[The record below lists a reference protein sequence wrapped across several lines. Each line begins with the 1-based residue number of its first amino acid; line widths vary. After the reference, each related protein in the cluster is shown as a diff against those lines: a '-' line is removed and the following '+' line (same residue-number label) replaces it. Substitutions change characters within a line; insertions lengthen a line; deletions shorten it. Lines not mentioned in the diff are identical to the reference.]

1 MSVSAKKMLT
11 YALLTLVGG
20 GVYVLIEITF
30 RGYSHISM
38 FAVGGL
44 CLALISLTDASLPR
58 LGLIPKAAF
67 CGVIISLAEFA
78 AGIVLNVYMGLGIW
92 DYSSLR
98 FNLLGQICPQF
109 SLIWI
114 ALSVPAIYLSRLLRR
129 FADQLTGLIS
139 L

>member
-1 MSVSAKKMLT
+1 MSDSAKKILT
-11 YALLTLVGG
+11 YAMLVLTGG
-20 GVYVLIEITF
+20 SVYVLIEIMF

-44 CLALISLTDASLPR
+44 CLALINLTDVLFQG
-58 LGLIPKAAF
+58 LGLIPKATV
-67 CGVIISLAEFA
+67 CGIIISLAELA
-78 AGIVLNVYMGLGIW
+78 AGIILNVYMGLGVW

-109 SLIWI
+109 SLIWM
-114 ALSVPAIYLSRLLRR
+114 ALSVPAIYLSRLVRHFSR
-129 FADQLTGLIS
+129 QVTGLIS

>member
-1 MSVSAKKMLT
+1 MSVCAKKILT
-11 YALLTLVGG
+11 YGLLALAGG
-20 GVYVLIEITF
+20 IVYVLIEITF

-38 FAVGGL
+38 FALGGI
-44 CLALISLTDASLPR
+44 CLALISITDVSLIS
-58 LGLIPKAAF
+58 LGIIPKAVI
-67 CGVIISLAEFA
+67 CGIIISITELT
-78 AGIVLNVYMGLGIW
+78 AGIVLNVYMELGIW

-109 SLIWI
+109 SLIWV
-114 ALSVPAIYLSRLLRR
+114 ALSVPAIYLSRFLRH

>member
-1 MSVSAKKMLT
+1 MPERAKKILT

-20 GVYVLIEITF
+20 SVYVLIEITF

-44 CLALISLTDASLPR
+44 CLALISLTDVSFPR
-58 LGLIPKAAF
+58 LGLIPKSAV
-67 CGVIISLAEFA
+67 CGIIISLAELT
-78 AGIVLNVYMGLGIW
+78 AGIVLNVYMDLRIW

-109 SLIWI
+109 SLIWA
-114 ALSVPAIYLSRLLRR
+114 ALSIPAIYLSRFLRR
-129 FADQLTGLIS
+129 FAVQLTGLIS

>member
-1 MSVSAKKMLT
+1 MSDRAKNILN
-11 YALLTLVGG
+11 YALLTFVGG
-20 GVYVLIEITF
+20 SVYVLIEITF

-38 FAVGGL
+38 FVLGGL
-44 CLALISLTDASLPR
+44 CLALISFTDASLPR
-58 LGLIPKAAF
+58 LGLIPKAAI
-67 CGVIISLAEFA
+67 CGIIISLAELT

-92 DYSSLR
+92 DYSALR

-109 SLIWI
+109 SLIWA

-129 FADQLTGLIS
+129 FAVQLTGLIS

>member
-1 MSVSAKKMLT
+1 MPERAKKILT

-20 GVYVLIEITF
+20 SVYVLIEITF

-44 CLALISLTDASLPR
+44 CLALISLTDVSFPR
-58 LGLIPKAAF
+58 LGLIPKSAV
-67 CGVIISLAEFA
+67 CGIIISLAELT
-78 AGIVLNVYMGLGIW
+78 AGIVLNVYMDLKIW

-109 SLIWI
+109 SLIWA
-114 ALSVPAIYLSRLLRR
+114 ALSIPAIYLSRFLRR
-129 FADQLTGLIS
+129 FAVQLTGLIS

>member
-1 MSVSAKKMLT
+1 MSDSAKKILT
-11 YALLTLVGG
+11 YAMLVLTGG
-20 GVYVLIEITF
+20 SVYVLIEILF

-44 CLALISLTDASLPR
+44 CLALISLTDVSFPR
-58 LGLIPKAAF
+58 LGLIPKAAV
-67 CGVIISLAEFA
+67 CGVIISLAELT
-78 AGIVLNVYMGLGIW
+78 AGVILNVYMGLGVW

-109 SLIWI
+109 SLIWV
-114 ALSVPAIYLSRLLRR
+114 ALSVPAIYLSRLVRHFSR
-129 FADQLTGLIS
+129 QVTGLIS